1 MNSQDSIEPEPRS
14 YRLSE
19 IARIISGEI
28 SGNDDLLITGVSDVE
43 EAEEGDIVF
52 AENDRFLRQA
62 INSRASAIVA
72 PLNTPDTNKAMIR
85 VMAPRRAF
93 ISIIELFADA
103 PRKPAGVHPSAL
115 ISPTARIGQGV
126 CIGPNVVIE
135 DDVVIKDGSVIMAN
149 CFIGYGCTINED
161 CMFYPN
167 VTLYHG
173 VRIGKRVI
181 LHSGAVIGADGF
193 GYMFID
199 DQHRKIPQIGGV
211 IIGDDVEIGCNT
223 TVDRAKTGM
232 TVVGNGTKI
241 DNLVQVG
248 HNCKIGPN
256 CILIAQT
263 GLAGSVQLGQGVILG
278 GQTGLKDHVR
288 IGDGAIVMA
297 QAGVFGDI
305 PPQAVVSGYP
315 ARPHRQRLR
324 QEAAYE
330 NLPEL
335 AKRVKSLE
343 KLITELQQRIEDR
356 QEEA

>member
-1 MNSQDSIEPEPRS
+1 MNSKESIESEPRH

-28 SGNDDLLITGVSDVE
+28 SGNDDFLITGVSDVE
-43 EAEEGDIVF
+43 DAEEGDIVF
-52 AENDRFLRQA
+52 AENDRFFKQA
-62 INSRASAIVA
+62 INSHASAIVA
-72 PLNTPDTNKAMIR
+72 PLNTPDTEKTVIR
-85 VMAPRRAF
+85 VTDPRRAF

-103 PRKPAGVHPSAL
+103 PRNPVGVHPSAL
-115 ISPTARIGQGV
+115 ISPTARIDLDV
-126 CIGPNVVIE
+126 SIGPNVVIE
-135 DDVVIKDGSVIMAN
+135 DDVVINAGSVIMAN
-149 CFIGYGCTINED
+149 CFIGYGCTISEG

-167 VTLYHG
+167 VTVYHG

-211 IIGDDVEIGCNT
+211 TIGDDVEIGCNT

-241 DNLVQVG
+241 DNLVHVG

-256 CILIAQT
+256 CILVAQT
-263 GLAGSVQLGQGVILG
+263 GLAGGVQLGIGVILG
-278 GQTGLKDHVR
+278 GQAGIKDHTR
-288 IGDGAIVMA
+288 IGDGAIILA
-297 QAGVFGDI
+297 QAGVFGNI
-305 PPQAVVSGYP
+305 PPQSVVSGYP

-335 AKRVKSLE
+335 LKRVKSLE
-343 KLITELQQRIEDR
+343 QRISELQQRIED
-356 QEEA
+356 QQGEA